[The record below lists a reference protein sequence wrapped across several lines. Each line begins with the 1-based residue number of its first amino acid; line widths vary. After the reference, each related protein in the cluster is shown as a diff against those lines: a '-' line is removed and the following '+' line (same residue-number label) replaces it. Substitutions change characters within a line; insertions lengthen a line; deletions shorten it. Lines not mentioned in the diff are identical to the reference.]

1 VLVDPAFAIVEG
13 PKTVPRVYLLAAALF
28 AAPLLAATTVPAA
41 AQFGGG
47 LAPGERGDTQI
58 PFGSTDTGDQGGPAL
73 GGMGGSTMKVDKF
86 GRKNWPCYPA
96 GQWAGSKDFHPPKGC
111 KQADPPKQ

>member
-1 VLVDPAFAIVEG
+1 MLLDPTFAIAEE
-13 PKTVPRVYLLAAALF
+13 PKTVPRVYLLAAAL
-28 AAPLLAATTVPAA
+28 LAGASVPAF

-96 GQWAGSKDFHPPKGC
+96 GQ
-111 KQADPPKQ
+111 